1 MNGIRILP
9 PGYTPQTV
17 YQCSQRGDVWT
28 DIVASSAGQAAINQ
42 ARMWMAMGYRLPMTI
57 TVRQKGKPTSLCRYR
72 VATSEIAATLI
83 ESEAEAVDFIRTSS

>member
-28 DIVASSAGQAAINQ
+28 DITASSAGQAAINQ

-57 TVRQKGKPTSLCRYR
+57 AVRQKGLPDTVHRYR
-72 VATSEIAATLI
+72 VATSEIAATLV
-83 ESEAEAVDFIRTSS
+83 ESNSEEVEISRAFS